1 MECSLPLAASAPPS
15 RARVTGITFA
25 SITVEWEEV
34 PCEHRNA
41 EITHYLGRIASSDSS
56 MRAGS
61 LVNADTLTITFTGLI
76 ARNNYTIQVHARHE
90 DLSFT
95 NVVLTGPPAVIVAV
109 SGVPP
114 GSHVLSLYYDV
125 LPLV

>member
-1 MECSLPLAASAPPS
+1 M
-15 RARVTGITFA
+15 TGTTFT

-41 EITHYLGRIASSDSS
+41 EITHYLGRIANNDLTV
-56 MRAGS
+56 RAGGIVS
-61 LVNADTLTITFTGLI
+61 ADTLTRNFTGLI
-76 ARNNYTIQVHARHE
+76 PRDNYTIQVHARHE

-95 NVVLTGPPAVIVAV
+95 DVVLTGPPAVIVAV

-114 GSHVLSLYYDV
+114 GSHVLL
-125 LPLV
+125 L